1 MNRDSPI
8 KPSIARR
15 VYRHWSFRLV
25 LLVLAVLVVRSF
37 QQRGVVEGKAP
48 PLEGYDLQEEAI
60 SLGQLEGK
68 TVLVHF
74 WATWC
79 GVCRT
84 MADNVQSVSRDHAV
98 IAVASQSGSAAEVAA
113 YLEKEGLSLPVLLD
127 PEGTLASDYGVSAL
141 PTSFV
146 IDRSGRI
153 RSAEV
158 GYTTEI
164 GLRLRLWLA
173 E

>member
-1 MNRDSPI
+1 MNSESPVS
-8 KPSIARR
+8 PSIVKR

-25 LLVLAVLVVRSF
+25 LLLLAVLVVRAF
-37 QQRGVVEGKAP
+37 QQRGVAEGKAP
-48 PLEGYDLQEEAI
+48 PLEGYDLQGKVVTLQAF
-60 SLGQLEGK
+60 EGK

-74 WATWC
+74 WSTWC
-79 GVCRT
+79 GVCQA
-84 MADNVQSVSRDHAV
+84 MAGNVQKVSADYPV
-98 IAVASQSGSAAEVAA
+98 IAVASQSGGAAEVGA
-113 YLEKEGLSLPVLLD
+113 YLESEGLSLPALLD
-127 PEGTLASDYGVSAL
+127 PEGRLSSDYGVSAL

-146 IDRSGRI
+146 IDGAGRI

-158 GYTTEI
+158 GYTTEM